1 MNNIEEL
8 KRFIYSA
15 TVTSGSGSQS
25 FYIDAKSREE
35 ADARAANNESNGMYA
50 DDSEITDL
58 DALEYEDETTV
69 DDFGDF
75 PLISREQS
83 LIAQLEAAQKE
94 RDEFRLAFQQN
105 EQAKQEL
112 FAQKDLLI
120 TANLNISRRAEK
132 AEAELS
138 AANEKLSKPVVLP
151 EVVVVNIS
159 GKYPIEVMYASK
171 VKTFIK
177 AAGFTVEGAPAPV
190 KYIVILQ
197 RAWCNDSSSGINY
210 HSDLVEFD
218 NRDKAIK
225 HGFKLQDSDDFNI
238 GVLTNG
244 ILTSFDWMA
253 KPLAENKDSLARI
266 ASGIGI
272 EGNADAE

>member
-1 MNNIEEL
+1 MSEMKEL

-25 FYIDAKSREE
+25 FYIDAESREE

-120 TANLNISRRAEK
+120 TANLNISRRAAK

-138 AANEKLSKPVVLP
+138 AANEKHGWIKCSDQMPDPNRQRRVCVFTPHHAADLRYRLVPANLFKAVCSSASHWHY
-151 EVVVVNIS
+151 VND
-159 GKYPIEVMYASK
+159 P
-171 VKTFIK
+171 
-177 AAGFTVEGAPAPV
+177 VEG
-190 KYIVILQ
+190 
-197 RAWCNDSSSGINY
+197 
-210 HSDLVEFD
+210 E
-218 NRDKAIK
+218 
-225 HGFKLQDSDDFNI
+225 
-238 GVLTNG
+238 
-244 ILTSFDWMA
+244 
-253 KPLAENKDSLARI
+253 
-266 ASGIGI
+266 
-272 EGNADAE
+272 

>member
-1 MNNIEEL
+1 MNNFEEL
-8 KRFIYSA
+8 KKAALGANLHGWTGFEDALNDDGYSEAVSKFIEHC
-15 TVTSGSGSQS
+15 
-25 FYIDAKSREE
+25 RP
-35 ADARAANNESNGMYA
+35 
-50 DDSEITDL
+50 SEIL
-58 DALEYEDETTV
+58 A
-69 DDFGDF
+69 
-75 PLISREQS
+75 

-138 AANEKLSKPVVLP
+138 AANEKHGWIKCRDQMPDPKRQRRVCVFTPHHAADLRYRLVPANLFKAVCSSATHWHY
-151 EVVVVNIS
+151 VND
-159 GKYPIEVMYASK
+159 P
-171 VKTFIK
+171 
-177 AAGFTVEGAPAPV
+177 VEGEPAPV

-197 RAWCNDSSSGINY
+197 RAWCNDSGSGIDY

-266 ASGIGI
+266 ANGIGI
-272 EGNADAE
+272 EGNADDNS